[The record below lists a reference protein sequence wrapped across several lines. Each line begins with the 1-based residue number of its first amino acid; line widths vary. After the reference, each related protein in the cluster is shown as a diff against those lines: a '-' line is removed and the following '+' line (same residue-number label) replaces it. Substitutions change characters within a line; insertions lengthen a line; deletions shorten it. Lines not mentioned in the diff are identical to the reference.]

1 MRFALEEEQRA
12 FGRSLDALLTAAD
25 VPAAARA
32 WAEGDPAPG
41 RALLARVADAGL
53 VALAV
58 PEEYEGMGPRP
69 VELAV
74 ALVELGRHAVPGP
87 VVETVA
93 AASLLA
99 GLAAGRAGA
108 GAADLLPG
116 LVRGETLVS
125 LVAPGGGPYALDAD
139 AAGTVIV
146 VDPEAAEVRIAPGH
160 GPVRVSTD
168 PVRRLALPD
177 TGGEVL
183 ARGPGAVAAG
193 ARAGQLAR
201 LLTAAQCLGTG
212 QALLD
217 RTVGYVR
224 QRVQFGTPV
233 GGFQAVKHRLA
244 DTLIGLEFAR
254 PLVFGAAVTRDVRDI
269 AAAKAAAGK
278 AGYAAARTALQFHG
292 AIGYTEEFDLALW
305 LRRARPL
312 RDAWGTPAE
321 CRAAVLTS
329 GADG

>member
-1 MRFALEEEQRA
+1 MRFAPDAEQRA
-12 FGRSLDALLTAAD
+12 FGRSLDALLTAAA
-25 VPAAARA
+25 VPSAARA
-32 WAEGDPAPG
+32 WAAGNPAPG
-41 RALLARVADAGL
+41 RALLARVAEAG
-53 VALAV
+53 VVGLAV
-58 PEEYEGMGPRP
+58 PEEYGGTGRLP

-74 ALVELGRHAVPGP
+74 ALVQLGRHAVPGP

-99 GLAAGRAGA
+99 ALAAGRPGS
-108 GAADLLPG
+108 GAARLVPA
-116 LVRGETLVS
+116 LVRGEVLAS

-139 AAGTVIV
+139 AAEVLVV
-146 VDPEAAEVRIAPGH
+146 VDPVAAEVRIAPGH
-160 GPVRVSTD
+160 GPVRVATD

-177 TGGEVL
+177 AGGEVL

-193 ARAGQLAR
+193 VRAGGLAR

-217 RTVGYVR
+217 RTVGHVG
-224 QRVQFGTPV
+224 QRVQFGVPV

-244 DTLIGLEFAR
+244 DTMIGLEFAR
-254 PLVFGAAVTRDVRDI
+254 PLVFGAAVTLDVRDI
-269 AAAKAAAGK
+269 AAAKAAAGR
-278 AGYAAARTALQFHG
+278 AGYAAARTALQLHG

-321 CRAAVLTS
+321 CREAVLA
-329 GADG
+329 GAPGG

>member
-25 VPAAARA
+25 VPSAARA

-53 VALAV
+53 VGLAV
-58 PEEYEGMGPRP
+58 PEEYEGVGRRP

-93 AASLLA
+93 AASLLG
-99 GLAAGRAGA
+99 GLAAGRRE
-108 GAADLLPG
+108 AADLLPG
-116 LVRGETLVS
+116 LLRGEALAT

-139 AAGTVIV
+139 VAETVIV
-146 VDPEAAEVRIAPGH
+146 VDPVAAEVRIAPGH

-183 ARGPGAVAAG
+183 ARGPAAVAAG
-193 ARAGQLAR
+193 LRAGRLAR

-217 RTVGYVR
+217 RTVGHVR
-224 QRVQFGTPV
+224 QRVQFGAPV

-269 AAAKAAAGK
+269 AAAKAAAGR
-278 AGYAAARTALQFHG
+278 AGYAAARTALQLHG

-312 RDAWGTPAE
+312 RDAWGTPAQ
-321 CRAAVLTS
+321 CRDAVL
-329 GADG
+329 AAC

>member
-25 VPAAARA
+25 VPSAARA

-53 VALAV
+53 VGLAV
-58 PEEYEGMGPRP
+58 PEEYEGTGRLP

-99 GLAAGRAGA
+99 GLAPGRRK
-108 GAADLLPG
+108 AADLLPG
-116 LVRGETLVS
+116 LLRGEALAT

-139 AAGTVIV
+139 VAETVIV
-146 VDPEAAEVRIAPGH
+146 VDPVAAEVRIAPGH

-183 ARGPGAVAAG
+183 ARGPAAVAAG
-193 ARAGQLAR
+193 LRAGRLAR

-224 QRVQFGTPV
+224 QRVQFGAPV

-269 AAAKAAAGK
+269 AAAKAAAGR
-278 AGYAAARTALQFHG
+278 AGYAAARTALQLHG

-312 RDAWGTPAE
+312 RDAWGTPAQ
-321 CRAAVLTS
+321 CRDAVLAAS
-329 GADG
+329 PDG